1 MDGAIGLDSI
11 IGLVRGT
18 PEVRQSVT
26 ARTPPT
32 GRHAPPG
39 CRDAPKRGAVK
50 TRVDSAGT
58 AKRADSRGRFATRPK
73 HGSDSG
79 GHLAVEMM
87 VESDLQI
94 TGVKSG
100 SEIVP
105 QLEAI
110 SGVFC
115 ELRKPDAEMVETAR
129 FRGGVAKKDALQ
141 CTRNEETGK
150 GRATTPPGRV
160 SRSAPADP

>member
-1 MDGAIGLDSI
+1 M
-11 IGLVRGT
+11 
-18 PEVRQSVT
+18 E
-26 ARTPPT
+26 
-32 GRHAPPG
+32 
-39 CRDAPKRGAVK
+39 

-150 GRATTPPGRV
+150 GRTTTPPGRV